1 MVRHNVISNI
11 KMENFY
17 PPQNVGIQMAINM
30 NATTGK
36 KTLHK
41 MWYGDGNQIK
51 CTNWRQSKD

>member
-1 MVRHNVISNI
+1 
-11 KMENFY
+11 
-17 PPQNVGIQMAINM
+17 MAINM

-51 CTNWRQSKD
+51 CSDMPQVKGYRDFEKNQLPYE